1 LKRTWGYGHYARGN
15 PGVELGS
22 SMKKKMN
29 ETDW

>member
-22 SMKKKMN
+22 SMN
-29 ETDW
+29 E